1 MKHLARLVGKK
12 EGRWVL
18 GSLPPRE
25 GPASDKA
32 SACPAQ
38 VQADE
43 NHDERSL
50 AAAVPQS
57 FHLPRGGAQPPG
69 EAPGNPADLGL
80 SGASL
85 GRGCHSAACSAAVSV
100 ASEETKKAI
109 QIGLWGQ
116 SGKGARSRHSPCA
129 LAEPDCSP
137 IGAEGGAEPAY
148 FTLEQTGTG
157 AQAPAL
163 GWLIEGLQQQ

>member
-1 MKHLARLVGKK
+1 MKHLARLAGKK

-18 GSLPPRE
+18 GSPPPGE

-43 NHDERSL
+43 NHGARSL

-85 GRGCHSAACSAAVSV
+85 GRGCHFPYSFSTRSAARCAAVNV
-100 ASEETKKAI
+100 ASEETKKAM
-109 QIGLWGQ
+109 QIGLWGPKW
-116 SGKGARSRHSPCA
+116 KG
-129 LAEPDCSP
+129 
-137 IGAEGGAEPAY
+137 G
-148 FTLEQTGTG
+148 QK
-157 AQAPAL
+157 
-163 GWLIEGLQQQ
+163 